1 MNTWVSY
8 IDRTY
13 QQIKDKVLTLLN
25 SKVPEMTDNT
35 EQNLFVKL
43 LSIWSGIAEMLGYNI
58 DQSARESHISSARLY
73 QSMILLAE
81 QYDYRIKAKLAAS
94 ADVTF
99 TINQISVSDV
109 NIQQGTEIENVDGLI
124 FYTAVATKIPA
135 GELSVVVS
143 AVQRILITNE
153 VVGNTT
159 GILNERMLLNAN
171 YEHDS
176 GITKVN
182 GDNWTLVD
190 TLAYSQSTDK
200 HYINSVNSNKIPYI
214 QFGDSVSGAIPTNG
228 SAITI
233 DYYQTQG
240 ATGNVAPQTI
250 KTINSTIT
258 LPPDVTTIT
267 VTNLNEASGGA
278 DFESLESLKVKVPL
292 SIRTLKRAVT
302 KEDYE
307 DIAIQASG
315 VINAV
320 TTYECGQKAIVY
332 IVPEGGGIA
341 SQLLKDAVTLYFQD
355 KILLG
360 VNVDI
365 RSAGEVVLNISANV
379 YALKNYQKSVVKNNV
394 EQALLAKYSWEN
406 QNIKGNIRLSDIFQ
420 TIETSEGV
428 DYSEIL
434 DIKFLPY
441 AAGGDI
447 ELDWQVNINSY
458 PTEVT
463 RWLINITATGYQV
476 LKNGA
481 FLGNF
486 LFNNA
491 ISLQELSLRVNT
503 ASYTIGDS
511 YEFYTYP
518 NILLKGGSIALQEYS
533 VPICK
538 LSKLSITVVNGI

>member
-176 GITKVN
+176 GIIKVN

-214 QFGDSVSGAIPTNG
+214 QFGDSVSGVIPTNG

-320 TTYECGQKAIVY
+320 ATYECGQKAIVY

-406 QNIKGNIRLSDIFQ
+406 QTIKGNIRLSDIFQ

-476 LKNGA
+476 LQNGA

-491 ISLQELSLRVNT
+491 LSLKELSLRVNT

>member
-43 LSIWSGIAEMLGYNI
+43 LSIWSGVAEMLGYNI

-109 NIQQGTEIENVDGLI
+109 NIPQGTEIENVDGLI
-124 FYTAVATKIPA
+124 FYTAAATKIPA

-503 ASYTIGDS
+503 ASYTVGDS

>member
-81 QYDYRIKAKLAAS
+81 QYDYRVKAKLAAS

-109 NIQQGTEIENVDGLI
+109 NIPQGTEIENVDGLI
-124 FYTAVATKIPA
+124 FYTAAATKIPA

-320 TTYECGQKAIVY
+320 ATYECGQKAIVY

-394 EQALLAKYSWEN
+394 EQSLLAKYSWEN

-441 AAGGDI
+441 ASGGDI

-503 ASYTIGDS
+503 ASYTVGDS

>member
-81 QYDYRIKAKLAAS
+81 QYDYRVKAKLAAS

-109 NIQQGTEIENVDGLI
+109 NIPQGTEIENVDGLI
-124 FYTAVATKIPA
+124 FYTAAATKIPA

-320 TTYECGQKAIVY
+320 ATYECGQKAIVY

-503 ASYTIGDS
+503 ASYTVGDS